1 MIGGFRKMT
10 GGKIVSAEPSTVT
23 FNQYHWSEAKD
34 GPVTNLAVNIAG
46 AVTLLKKGSSLYVQ
60 DCASDTTGGIGVEEG
75 VLRMTEKAR
84 FRNATKFLVKG
95 QGRAELEGRR
105 LLGRRVCV
113 DMDSTAKLKLDGG
126 QHVESF
132 RLDGVEMLSG
142 TYGARRS
149 GAKVELDC
157 FEGTGVLTV
166 GNAGTFLVVR

>member
-1 MIGGFRKMT
+1 
-10 GGKIVSAEPSTVT
+10 
-23 FNQYHWSEAKD
+23 
-34 GPVTNLAVNIAG
+34 
-46 AVTLLKKGSSLYVQ
+46 
-60 DCASDTTGGIGVEEG
+60 
-75 VLRMTEKAR
+75 
-84 FRNATKFLVKG
+84 
-95 QGRAELEGRR
+95 
-105 LLGRRVCV
+105 
-113 DMDSTAKLKLDGG
+113 MDSTAKLKLDGG